1 LRHIVHR
8 IQWEIPKQSSRKK
21 FGLVI
26 DMIGVG
32 QALLRWIQF
41 YERNQAYQ
49 DVFIYVEDEV
59 ISRESFRMSE
69 YTLVDLRSQ

>member
-1 LRHIVHR
+1 
-8 IQWEIPKQSSRKK
+8 
-21 FGLVI
+21 
-26 DMIGVG
+26 MIGVG